1 MKEKAIELVD
11 SFTYWNTAEAEREGF
26 KSALICIDEI
36 LKVTANVSFYLGVKD
51 EIIKLR
57 NYETI

>member
-26 KSALICIDEI
+26 KSALKCIDYI
-36 LKVTANVSFYLGVKD
+36 LAENNSKYWQEMKE

-57 NYETI
+57 DND

>member
-26 KSALICIDEI
+26 KSALKCIDEI
-36 LKVTANVSFYLGVKD
+36 LKVTANVSFYLGVKE

-57 NYETI
+57 DND

>member
-1 MKEKAIELVD
+1 MKEKALELVD

-26 KSALICIDEI
+26 KSALKCIDEI
-36 LKVTANVSFYLGVKD
+36 LKVTANVSFYLGVKE

-57 NYETI
+57 DNE

>member
-26 KSALICIDEI
+26 KSALKCIDEI
-36 LKVTANVSFYLGVKD
+36 LKVTANVSFYQGVKE

-57 NYETI
+57 DNE

>member
-11 SFTYWNTAEAEREGF
+11 SFTYWNTTEAEREGF
-26 KSALICIDEI
+26 KSALKCIDEI
-36 LKVTANVSFYLGVKD
+36 LKVTSNVWYYQKVKE

-57 NYETI
+57 DND